1 MKAVYEKYF
10 RNNLPHIWC
19 AGCGNGTV
27 MAAYALA
34 LEKLG
39 YENDDILAVSGIGC
53 SSRITG
59 YLNSATLHTA
69 HGRALPFASGAKMCE
84 PKLKVFVFMGDGDCT
99 AIGGNHFIHAC
110 RRNIDITAIVMN
122 NNIYGMTG
130 GQYSPLTP
138 YGKKATTAPYG
149 NIDNS
154 FDLVELARGAG
165 ATYVARGDVFHMKQL
180 ADLIVEGARHKGF
193 SVIEAMTPCPT
204 SFGRY
209 NKTPDP
215 AEMLKI
221 FRDNTVGVKRA
232 ATMTAAELQDKI
244 ITGCFVNKEAPEYV
258 ENYDKLIAS
267 FQGGAE
273 S

>member
-10 RNNLPHIWC
+10 RSNLPHIWC
-19 AGCGNGTV
+19 AGCGHGTV

-39 YENDDILAVSGIGC
+39 YDKNDVLAISGIGC

-59 YLNSATLHTA
+59 YLDSSTMHTA
-69 HGRALPFASGAKMCE
+69 HGRALPVASGAKMCE
-84 PKLKVFVFMGDGDCT
+84 PRLKVFVFMGDGDCT

-149 NIDNS
+149 NIDHS
-154 FDLVELARGAG
+154 FDLVELAKGAG
-165 ATYVARGDVFHMKQL
+165 ATYVARGDVSHMKQL
-180 ADLIVEGARHKGF
+180 SDLIVEGAQHKGF

-215 AEMLKI
+215 AQMLQI
-221 FRDNTVGVKRA
+221 FRDVTVSVKRA
-232 ATMTAAELQDKI
+232 EKMTAEELEGKI
-244 ITGCFVNKEAPEYV
+244 LTGVFVNREAPEYV
-258 ENYDKLIAS
+258 EDYQKLIDS
-267 FQGGAE
+267 FQGGDK
-273 S
+273 